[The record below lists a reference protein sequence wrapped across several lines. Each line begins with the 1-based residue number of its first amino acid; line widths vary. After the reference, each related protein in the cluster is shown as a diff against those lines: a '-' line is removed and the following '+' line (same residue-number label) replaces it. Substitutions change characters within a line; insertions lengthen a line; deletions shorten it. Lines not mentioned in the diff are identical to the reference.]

1 MSLPELISLD
11 IKTDPVNTL
20 VIPLCEDRAIH
31 DSRVVAALSR
41 KALELAEFSGKK
53 DESLLWYDRAEVSAQ
68 RILFLGLGPADKLSP
83 EIFRAAAGTA
93 VKKATDLK
101 TGDIVLV
108 TPSAAKTEI
117 PLADMLFA
125 LMEGAC
131 LANHVYDRYKS
142 KKKIVPLSRI
152 ALLVK
157 PEAVKTHAALPRRV
171 ADICAGTVMARDW
184 VTLPANE
191 KRPPELAD
199 HIARAAEAAGLSVTT
214 LTETELA
221 ERGCNAL
228 LAVAKGSDAGAR
240 LVVMEYRH
248 PGARKTVA
256 LVGKGVTFDSGGINM
271 KAEMGNMKMDMAGA
285 AAVSATII
293 TAARLGLPLN
303 IVAAAPIVE
312 NMVSGG
318 ATRTGDVVTTHS
330 GKTVEIN
337 NTDAEGRLILIDAMS
352 HVIDRFHP
360 DVLIDM
366 ATLTGACVVA
376 LGEGFAGVFSPDP
389 DLLDRIRAAGDAVH
403 ERCWPLPLPDDY
415 RESLKSEVADLSNIG
430 KNRWGGAI
438 TAALFLSEFTK
449 DTRWAHIDIA
459 GTAFVGKD
467 TPYCR
472 VGGTGFGV
480 RLLCHLLEGLAGET
494 A

>member
-1 MSLPELISLD
+1 MFLPELISLD
-11 IKTDPVNTL
+11 IKTDPIQTL
-20 VIPLCEDRAIH
+20 VIPVCEDRSIH
-31 DSRVVAALSR
+31 DDRAVAALCR
-41 KALELAEFSGKK
+41 KAMGLAEFGGKK
-53 DESLLWYDRAEVSAQ
+53 DESLLWYDRAETSAQ
-68 RILFLGLGPADKLSP
+68 RILFLGLGPADKLTP
-83 EIFRAAAGTA
+83 EILRATAGTA
-93 VKKATDLK
+93 VKKAMDLK
-101 TGDIVLV
+101 TGEIALV
-108 TPSAAKTEI
+108 APAAAKMGMAPTE
-117 PLADMLFA
+117 A
-125 LMEGAC
+125 LSAWMEGAC
-131 LANHVYDRYKS
+131 LANHLYDRYKTT
-142 KKKIVPLSRI
+142 KKITPLAR
-152 ALLVK
+152 AVLLVK
-157 PEAVKTHAALPRRV
+157 PETAKSHAALPRRV
-171 ADICAGTVMARDW
+171 ADICAGTILAREW

-191 KRPPELAD
+191 KRPPELAAL
-199 HIARAAEAAGLSVTT
+199 IARAAEAAGLSVTT
-214 LTETELA
+214 LTETELT
-221 ERGCNAL
+221 ERGFNSL
-228 LAVAKGSDAGAR
+228 MAVAQASDAGAR

-248 PGARKTVA
+248 PQAKRTVA
-256 LVGKGVTFDSGGINM
+256 LVGKGVTFDSGGMNM
-271 KAEMGNMKMDMAGA
+271 KSEMGNMKMDMGGA
-285 AAVSATII
+285 AAVAATIV

-303 IVAAAPIVE
+303 IVAATPIVE
-312 NMVSGG
+312 NMISGG
-318 ATRTGDVVTTHS
+318 ATRTGDVVTTHA

-376 LGEGFAGVFSPDP
+376 LGEGIAGLFSPDAE
-389 DLLDRIRAAGDAVH
+389 LRERIQAIGDAVH

-415 RESLKSEVADLSNIG
+415 RESLKSDLADLSNVG

-459 GTAFVGKD
+459 GTAFTGKD

-480 RLLCHLLEGLAGET
+480 RLLCRLLEELAGGT